1 MRSPRTL
8 AWASLAAT
16 VAVVAVKLAAAWA
29 SRSVSVLSE
38 ALQSIVDVGVSMLA
52 VFTLRVASMP
62 PDEDHP
68 FGHGKAEMLA
78 GAFQMLVVAASCL
91 FILGQAA
98 ARLGRPEP
106 IRWDLG
112 AAAMAYTLVSNTA
125 MSRLLLREGKR
136 LGSSILVS
144 EAVHL
149 RGDSIASA
157 GVLVGMIAVGATG
170 WSPLD
175 PLLAILFALV
185 ALAASFRQLRAM
197 VHPLMDGALPA
208 EDVSRVRAVLEGH
221 PDVRGYH
228 RLRTRDVG
236 QNRHVELHVT
246 LDDDL
251 SFVQAHEIAEKIEAE
266 VSEALG
272 GAKVEIH
279 YEPHEA
285 EMEHQRRER
294 EGS

>member
-8 AWASLAAT
+8 ARASLAAT

-149 RGDSIASA
+149 RGDSLASA

-175 PLLAILFALV
+175 PLLAILLALV

>member
-16 VAVVAVKLAAAWA
+16 VAVVAVKLAAAWS

-38 ALQSIVDVGVSMLA
+38 ALQSLVDVGVSALA

-91 FILGQAA
+91 FILWQALG
-98 ARLGRPEP
+98 RLGRPEP
-106 IRWDLG
+106 IRWDVG
-112 AAAMAYTLVSNTA
+112 AAAMAYTLVSNTL
-125 MSRLLLREGKR
+125 MSRLLYREGKR
-136 LGSSILVS
+136 LGSSVLVS
-144 EAVHL
+144 EAIHL
-149 RGDSIASA
+149 RGDSLASA

-170 WSPLD
+170 WDPLD
-175 PLLAILFALV
+175 PLLAILFALI
-185 ALAASFRQLRAM
+185 ALAAAFRQLRAM

-208 EDVSRVRAVLEGH
+208 EDVRRVRAVLEEH

-236 QNRHVELHVT
+236 LNRHVELHVT

-251 SFVQAHEIAEKIEAE
+251 SFVRAHEIAEKIESE

-285 EMEHQRRER
+285 EMEHQMREHDR
-294 EGS
+294 S